1 MTAELRKQ
9 DTLPDPMAQFAR
21 WWDGAAAAGVL
32 DPDAMVVATADDVGN
47 PNARVVLLRGV
58 DDRGFRFYTN
68 FESAKG
74 RELAARPRAAL
85 VFHWPEQG
93 RQVRVTGTVTRL
105 EDDDALEYWRH
116 RPRASRVSAWA
127 SRQSE
132 PIADRASLE
141 AAAAAA
147 EVRFD
152 GDDVPLPPFWGGY
165 LVAPDTVEFWQ
176 HRDDRLH
183 DRLRYERS
191 GSGWRRERLQP

>member
-1 MTAELRKQ
+1 M
-9 DTLPDPMAQFAR
+9 
-21 WWDGAAAAGVL
+21 
-32 DPDAMVVATADDVGN
+32 
-47 PNARVVLLRGV
+47 VLLRGV

-68 FESAKG
+68 FESVKG
-74 RELAARPRAAL
+74 RELAQRPRAAL

-93 RQVRVTGTVTRL
+93 RQVRVTGSVTRL
-105 EDDDALEYWRH
+105 EAADSLEYWRN

-141 AAAAAA
+141 AAAATTTA
-147 EVRFD
+147 RFD

-165 LVAPDTVEFWQ
+165 LVTPDIVEFWQ

-183 DRLRYERS
+183 DRLRYHRS